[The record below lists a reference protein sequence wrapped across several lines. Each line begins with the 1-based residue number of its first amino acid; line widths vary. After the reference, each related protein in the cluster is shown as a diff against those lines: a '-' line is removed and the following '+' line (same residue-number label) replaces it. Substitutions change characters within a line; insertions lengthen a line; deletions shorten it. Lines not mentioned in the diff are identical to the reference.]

1 MSSKLIK
8 HCCISMTNMV
18 FSYRNTLI
26 IRIKPSKMDATKNF
40 RRNFRKI
47 LKDQSYTLA
56 AFAEKVDMDVSKV
69 QRLQDLKQ
77 DGAVSLDD
85 ADIISSA
92 LNTTLGYMCG
102 NAYTDYMLD
111 QTKMMRDYFSRN
123 VERRELYLNSLG
135 DDRDREKE
143 ILDYLDEILSSV
155 DSLHKRT

>member
-1 MSSKLIK
+1 
-8 HCCISMTNMV
+8 
-18 FSYRNTLI
+18 
-26 IRIKPSKMDATKNF
+26 MDATKNF

-47 LKDQSYTLA
+47 LKDQKYTLA

-77 DGAVSLDD
+77 ESAVSLDD
-85 ADIISSA
+85 ADIISSS

-135 DDRDREKE
+135 NDRDREKE
-143 ILDYLDEILSSV
+143 ILDYLDEILASV

>member
-1 MSSKLIK
+1 
-8 HCCISMTNMV
+8 
-18 FSYRNTLI
+18 
-26 IRIKPSKMDATKNF
+26 MDATKNF

-56 AFAEKVDMDVSKV
+56 AFAEKVDMDVIKV

-135 DDRDREKE
+135 NDRDREKE

-155 DSLHKRT
+155 DSLHKRTWSTLVAYWTLQTYLMLISH

>member
-1 MSSKLIK
+1 
-8 HCCISMTNMV
+8 
-18 FSYRNTLI
+18 
-26 IRIKPSKMDATKNF
+26 MDATKNF

-69 QRLQDLKQ
+69 QRLQDVKQ

-111 QTKMMRDYFSRN
+111 QTKMMRNYFSRN
-123 VERRELYLNSLG
+123 LERRELYLNSLS
-135 DDRDREKE
+135 DNRDKEKE

-155 DSLHKRT
+155 DSLHRRT

>member
-1 MSSKLIK
+1 MSE
-8 HCCISMTNMV
+8 TG
-18 FSYRNTLI
+18 
-26 IRIKPSKMDATKNF
+26 ATKNF

>member
-1 MSSKLIK
+1 
-8 HCCISMTNMV
+8 
-18 FSYRNTLI
+18 
-26 IRIKPSKMDATKNF
+26 MDATKNF

-47 LKDQSYTLA
+47 LKDQNYTLA

-123 VERRELYLNSLG
+123 LERREQYLKSLG
-135 DDRDREKE
+135 DNGDREKE
-143 ILDYLDEILSSV
+143 IVDYLDEILSSV
-155 DSLHKRT
+155 DSLHRRT

>member
-1 MSSKLIK
+1 M
-8 HCCISMTNMV
+8 N
-18 FSYRNTLI
+18 
-26 IRIKPSKMDATKNF
+26 ATQNF

-123 VERRELYLNSLG
+123 VERREIYLNSLG
-135 DDRDREKE
+135 NDRDREKQ
-143 ILDYLDEILSSV
+143 ILDYLDEILASV

>member
-1 MSSKLIK
+1 
-8 HCCISMTNMV
+8 
-18 FSYRNTLI
+18 
-26 IRIKPSKMDATKNF
+26 MDATKNF

-47 LKDQSYTLA
+47 LKDQNYTLA

-77 DGAVSLDD
+77 EGAVSLDD

-102 NAYTDYMLD
+102 NAHTDYMLD

-123 VERRELYLNSLG
+123 VERRELYLNSLS
-135 DDRDREKE
+135 DNRDKEKE

-155 DSLHKRT
+155 DSLHRRTWSTLNEYLNLKVHSIVTFR

>member
-1 MSSKLIK
+1 
-8 HCCISMTNMV
+8 
-18 FSYRNTLI
+18 
-26 IRIKPSKMDATKNF
+26 MDATKNF

-47 LKDQSYTLA
+47 LKDQNYTLA

-77 DGAVSLDD
+77 EGAVSLDD

-123 VERRELYLNSLG
+123 VERRELYLNSLS
-135 DDRDREKE
+135 DNRDKEKE

-155 DSLHKRT
+155 DSLHRRT

>member
-1 MSSKLIK
+1 
-8 HCCISMTNMV
+8 
-18 FSYRNTLI
+18 
-26 IRIKPSKMDATKNF
+26 MDATKNF

-123 VERRELYLNSLG
+123 VERRELYLNSLS
-135 DDRDREKE
+135 DDRGIEKE

-155 DSLHKRT
+155 DSLHKST

>member
-1 MSSKLIK
+1 
-8 HCCISMTNMV
+8 
-18 FSYRNTLI
+18 
-26 IRIKPSKMDATKNF
+26 MDATKNF

-47 LKDQSYTLA
+47 LKDQKYTLA

-77 DGAVSLDD
+77 EGAVSLDD

>member
-1 MSSKLIK
+1 
-8 HCCISMTNMV
+8 
-18 FSYRNTLI
+18 
-26 IRIKPSKMDATKNF
+26 MDATKNF

-77 DGAVSLDD
+77 EGAVSLDD
-85 ADIISSA
+85 ADIISSS

-123 VERRELYLNSLG
+123 VERRELYLNSLS
-135 DDRDREKE
+135 DNRDKEKE

-155 DSLHKRT
+155 DSLHRRTWSTLNEYLNLKIHSIVTFR

>member
-1 MSSKLIK
+1 
-8 HCCISMTNMV
+8 
-18 FSYRNTLI
+18 
-26 IRIKPSKMDATKNF
+26 MDATKNF

-47 LKDQSYTLA
+47 LKDQKYTLA

-77 DGAVSLDD
+77 EGAVSLDD
-85 ADIISSA
+85 ADIISSS

-135 DDRDREKE
+135 NDRDREKE
-143 ILDYLDEILSSV
+143 ILDYLDEILASV
-155 DSLHKRT
+155 DSLHKRTWSSLNAYSNLKIHSIIPFR